1 LELSRSFPLTPL
13 AASEARRSL
22 AELALDARVA
32 RDLELVVSELVTNS
46 VEHSGVGPEGSV
58 RLNVELDANRVL
70 VEVLDEGSGFN
81 AEDREAHGTDER
93 GRGLLLVD
101 RLASRWGVGYG
112 PGTRVWAELALRPSG
127 DARGPTH
134 APCETERSRL
144 GRC

>member
-58 RLNVELDANRVL
+58 RLNVELDADRVL
-70 VEVLDEGSGFN
+70 VEVLDEGPGFD
-81 AEDREAHGTDER
+81 AEDRETQGTDDR
-93 GRGLLLVD
+93 GRGLLIVD

-112 PGTRVWAELALRPSG
+112 PGTRVWAEFTLPS
-127 DARGPTH
+127 
-134 APCETERSRL
+134 S
-144 GRC
+144 